1 VTETCTDTQGMTR
14 RRLLGRLRRGLT
26 ALLLAAAAG
35 TPWPATAAVSAA
47 QLTAADLEQVAR
59 VEAYLNGI
67 SSLSA
72 RFQQFS
78 SDGELALGSI
88 YVRRPGRMR
97 VEYDP
102 PVSVILVA
110 DGMLVSYY
118 DHELDQLNQLPLS
131 ASPAWFLLRDP
142 IDLTKDVTVTGVR
155 QGPGV
160 LRVTMHQTDEPEAGA
175 VTLVFSD
182 QPLELRQWTLIDAQ
196 GREVR
201 IGLHDVKMGGELAN
215 KLFATPRRRG
225 GAGSRD
231 N

>member
-1 VTETCTDTQGMTR
+1 MTGNRDDTQGMTR
-14 RRLLGRLRRGLT
+14 RRLLGRLGGGLT

-102 PVSVILVA
+102 PVPVVLVA
-110 DGMLVSYY
+110 DGILVSYY

-142 IDLTKDVTVTGVR
+142 IDLAKDVTVTAVR

-225 GAGSRD
+225 GPGSRD

>member
-1 VTETCTDTQGMTR
+1 MTETRTDTQGMTR
-14 RRLLGRLRRGLT
+14 RRLLGRLGGGLT
-26 ALLLAAAAG
+26 ALLVAAAG
-35 TPWPATAAVSAA
+35 GAPWSATAAVSAA

-67 SSLSA
+67 GSLSA

>member
-1 VTETCTDTQGMTR
+1 MTAKRNDTQGMTR

-26 ALLLAAAAG
+26 ALLLAVAAG
-35 TPWPATAAVSAA
+35 APWPATAAAPAA
-47 QLTAADLEQVAR
+47 QLTAADLEQLAR

-78 SDGELALGSI
+78 SDGGLAIGSI
-88 YVRRPGRMR
+88 YLRRPGRMR

-102 PVSVILVA
+102 PVPVVLVA
-110 DGMLVSYY
+110 DGILVSYY

-142 IDLTKDVTVTGVR
+142 IDLAKDVTVTGVR
-155 QGPGV
+155 QGQGV
-160 LRVTMHQTDEPEAGA
+160 LRVTMHQTAEPEAGA

-182 QPLELRQWTLIDAQ
+182 QPLELRQWMLIDAQ

-201 IGLHDVKMGGELAN
+201 IGLHDVTMGGALAN
-215 KLFATPRRRG
+215 ELFATPRRRSSPG
-225 GAGSRD
+225 GRGD
-231 N
+231 

>member
-1 VTETCTDTQGMTR
+1 MTETRIDTQGMTR
-14 RRLLGRLRRGLT
+14 RRLLGRLGGGLT
-26 ALLLAAAAG
+26 ALLLAAAVGA
-35 TPWPATAAVSAA
+35 PWPATAA
-47 QLTAADLEQVAR
+47 QLMAADLEQVAR

-67 SSLSA
+67 GSLSA

-110 DGMLVSYY
+110 DGILVSYY

-182 QPLELRQWTLIDAQ
+182 QPLELRQWTLTDAQ

-215 KLFATPRRRG
+215 KLFATPRRRSG
-225 GAGSRD
+225 PGSGD

>member
-1 VTETCTDTQGMTR
+1 VTETRIDTQGMTR
-14 RRLLGRLRRGLT
+14 RRLLGRLGGGLT
-26 ALLLAAAAG
+26 ALLLAAAVGA
-35 TPWPATAAVSAA
+35 PWPATAA
-47 QLTAADLEQVAR
+47 QLMAADLEQVAR

-110 DGMLVSYY
+110 DGILVSYY

-182 QPLELRQWTLIDAQ
+182 QPLELRQWTLTDAQ

-215 KLFATPRRRG
+215 DLFATPRRRSG
-225 GAGSRD
+225 PGSGD

>member
-1 VTETCTDTQGMTR
+1 MIETRTDTQGMTR
-14 RRLLGRLRRGLT
+14 RRLLGRLGGGLT
-26 ALLLAAAAG
+26 ALLVAAAG
-35 TPWPATAAVSAA
+35 GAPWSATAAVSAA

-67 SSLSA
+67 GSLSA

-182 QPLELRQWTLIDAQ
+182 QPLELRQWTLTDAQ

>member
-1 VTETCTDTQGMTR
+1 VTETRIDTQGMTR
-14 RRLLGRLRRGLT
+14 RRLLGRLGGGLT
-26 ALLLAAAAG
+26 ALLVAAAG
-35 TPWPATAAVSAA
+35 GAPWSATAAVSAA

-131 ASPAWFLLRDP
+131 ASPAWFLLRDR

-182 QPLELRQWTLIDAQ
+182 QPLELRQWTLTDAQ